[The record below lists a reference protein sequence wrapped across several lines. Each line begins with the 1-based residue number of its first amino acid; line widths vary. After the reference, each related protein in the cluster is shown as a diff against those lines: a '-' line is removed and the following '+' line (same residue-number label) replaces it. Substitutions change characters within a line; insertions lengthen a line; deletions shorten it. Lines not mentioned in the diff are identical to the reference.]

1 MNRSRYA
8 NSRLI
13 GQRCFRLSAQSVLC
27 AAILAATPVL
37 GFAHEHSGESTFWFG
52 HPGEAAKVK
61 RTIALSATDIK
72 FAPMQIA
79 VAAGETVKFE
89 IANNG
94 KLVHEFILGSA
105 EEQVEHDKE
114 MAAMAGMT
122 MTHINGVSVAPGK
135 TATLIWTFT
144 KAGTLQYACH
154 VPGHYVAGMV
164 GQLTVK

>member
-1 MNRSRYA
+1 MSRSR
-8 NSRLI
+8 NLSFRLI
-13 GQRCFRLSAQSVLC
+13 ARHCLKWSVQSVLC
-27 AAILAATPVL
+27 AAILATTPSL
-37 GFAHEHSGESTFWFG
+37 GVAHEHSGESTLWFG
-52 HPGEAAKVK
+52 HPGEADKVK
-61 RTIALSATDIK
+61 RTIALTATDIK
-72 FAPMQIA
+72 FAPMQIT

-94 KLVHEFILGSA
+94 KLDHEFILGSA

-114 MAAMAGMT
+114 MTAMAGMK

-135 TATLIWTFT
+135 TGALIWTFT

-164 GQLTVK
+164 GQLTIQ

>member
-1 MNRSRYA
+1 MSRSR
-8 NSRLI
+8 NPHFRLI
-13 GQRCFRLSAQSVLC
+13 ENRCMKFAVQSVLC
-27 AAILAATPVL
+27 VAILATTPYL

-52 HPGEAAKVK
+52 HPGEAGEVK

-72 FAPMQIA
+72 FTPMQIA
-79 VAAGETVKFE
+79 VTAGETVKFE
-89 IANNG
+89 IANSG
-94 KLVHEFILGSA
+94 KLDHEFILGSA

-114 MAAMAGMT
+114 MAAMSGMK

-135 TATLIWTFT
+135 TGILIWTFT

-164 GQLTVK
+164 GQLTIK